1 MAHYED
7 LEPCTAFPGE
17 WRDLLAVGW
26 LAKDHEYS
34 RGEVEPE
41 VVDRLTRIFS
51 WAPPDAPRG
60 AHVCELCM
68 CEDGPPAGAGSI
80 FVAGE
85 GVLYV
90 APRLIAH
97 YIRRH
102 GYRPPPAFLEAL
114 RASPGGATQSQIVAH
129 LVGYLAPA
137 APSNPYVPAELTV
150 LEGLDPVR
158 VRPGMYIGP
167 GPRRA
172 EELVSIIVNVFIK
185 GHLTGATT
193 RVSVDINDRGWVTVE
208 DDGRGISIDRRQPR
222 EPPWVEVLFGGLS
235 GFHFHS
241 DEFPKEAV
249 SPGHYIRH
257 KPWFS
262 SPAVVTALS
271 ARLELETRPDGNAC
285 RLEFASGHLLRSVTK
300 VGASPKRGT
309 VVRFLADDEI
319 YGDGVRPALE
329 AVERRLRDVARLCPR
344 LHIEFQGR
352 SLSCPEGLAAWP
364 LEAAPELVKETL
376 LSAHGTVRE
385 VDVEVAFAWR
395 PRASAPLIRSFLN
408 FAETPD
414 GGSHERGL
422 ISAVEQV
429 NAAKRASRKKKVLSG
444 LVGIV
449 HVGAESPQLRGLSP
463 EDEAVRV
470 AVRDVVTRAINE
482 APWWWDKLHEA
493 IG

>member
-1 MAHYED
+1 MAHIED
-7 LEPCTAFPGE
+7 LRPCSAFPGE
-17 WRDLLAVGW
+17 WRNLLAVGW

-41 VVDRLTRIFS
+41 VIDRLNRIYS
-51 WAPPDAPRG
+51 WEPPGAPSG
-60 AHVCELCM
+60 AHVCEFCER
-68 CEDGPPAGAGSI
+68 EDGPPAGAGSI
-80 FVAGE
+80 FVAGQ

-90 APRLIAH
+90 APRLIGH

-102 GYRPPPAFLEAL
+102 GYRPPPAFLKAL
-114 RASPGGATQSQIVAH
+114 RASPGGATQTEIVAH
-129 LVGYLAPA
+129 LVGYVEPA
-137 APSNPYVPAELTV
+137 SPYTAADITV

-158 VRPGMYIGP
+158 VRPGMYVGP

-172 EELVSIIVNVFIK
+172 EELVSIIVNVFIN

-193 RVSVDINDRGWVTVE
+193 RVSVDINDRGWVTIE
-208 DDGRGISIDRRQPR
+208 DDGRGISIDHRHPRQR
-222 EPPWVEVLFGGLS
+222 PWVEVLFGGLGA
-235 GFHFHS
+235 GFHFPR
-241 DEFPKEAV
+241 DEFPKEHV
-249 SPGHYIRH
+249 SPGHHIRH
-257 KPWFS
+257 RPWFS

-271 ARLELETRPDGNAC
+271 ARLELETRPDGNAY
-285 RLEFASGHLLRSVTK
+285 RLEFASGLLLRSVTN

-319 YGDGVRPALE
+319 YRDGVRPDLE

-344 LHIEFQGR
+344 LHVEFQGR
-352 SLSCPEGLAAWP
+352 SLSCPKGLAAWP

-376 LSAHGTVRE
+376 LSAHGTVSD

-408 FAETPD
+408 FIETPD

-429 NAAKRASRKKKVLSG
+429 IAAKRASRKKKVLSG

-449 HVGAESPQLRGLSP
+449 HVGAESPRLHGLSP

-482 APWWWDKLHEA
+482 APWWWDRLHTA